1 MTRMSL
7 SLQQYTSSPARLTNT
22 EATFRGI
29 ITLMWTAADPSS
41 HSCYTATWQV
51 ADTHIKTHTRQHAW
65 RTISSSLSLS
75 SCLIL
80 HLSVLHTYNIQIQ
93 KRVKIKNTYFPLF
106 FFHCTRGQH
115 MDGDPPQQHRPNESP
130 AITRSEYIWSS
141 FWICIWW
148 GATSSNHKPI
158 GALRTGNCLSLQ
170 EVTPTHLTR

>member
-7 SLQQYTSSPARLTNT
+7 SPQQYTSSPARLTNT
-22 EATFRGI
+22 KATFRGI

-65 RTISSSLSLS
+65 RTISSPLSFILPYS
-75 SCLIL
+75 S
-80 HLSVLHTYNIQIQ
+80 SFSPAYIQIQ
-93 KRVKIKNTYFPLF
+93 IQVKIKNTHFPLF

-130 AITRSEYIWSS
+130 AITRSEYTCSA

-158 GALRTGNCLSLQ
+158 RALRTGNCLSLQ